1 MPEPAPKANYTGAS
15 FPTAGP
21 YRRLTTEIKDN
32 DRSSSPEPEERINP
46 YSLNRKRPS
55 NPYGANRKPE
65 KFKKS
70 FREVSK
76 EVSREEISTD
86 DDSPNEP
93 PPVSFVT
100 AKQKL
105 VRPCEILVFKCLL
118 SFTLMN
124 QEIRIIHGNVL
135 TY

>member
-1 MPEPAPKANYTGAS
+1 M
-15 FPTAGP
+15 
-21 YRRLTTEIKDN
+21 
-32 DRSSSPEPEERINP
+32 NP

-55 NPYGANRKPE
+55 NPYGAKRKPE

-76 EVSREEISTD
+76 EVTREEISTD

-105 VRPCEILVFKCLL
+105 VSHHEILNLKCDLSSTFK
-118 SFTLMN
+118 
-124 QEIRIIHGNVL
+124 
-135 TY
+135 